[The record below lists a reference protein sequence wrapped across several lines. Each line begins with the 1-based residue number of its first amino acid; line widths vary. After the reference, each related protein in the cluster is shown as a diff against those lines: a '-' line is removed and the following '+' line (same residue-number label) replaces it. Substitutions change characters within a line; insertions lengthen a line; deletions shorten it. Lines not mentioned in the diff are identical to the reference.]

1 MKIGVYPGSFDP
13 ITNGHLDI
21 IYRSSKLFDKLIVL
35 ISSNPS
41 KNLLF
46 TIEERMKIAQNLT
59 SDLPNVSV
67 AQHQGLLIDFLME
80 KDIHYLV
87 RGLRAV
93 SDFEY
98 EFEMALAN
106 RWLSSKGVDTIFLMT
121 DEKYFYL
128 SSSLIKQIA
137 SLGGDVSSMVPD
149 IVNSLLKEKFKNN
162 INKKN

>member
-1 MKIGVYPGSFDP
+1 MKVGVYPGSFDP

-21 IYRSSKLFDKLIVL
+21 IYRSSKLFDNLIVL

-41 KNLLF
+41 KNMLF
-46 TIEERMKIAQNLT
+46 TLEERLFIAKELT
-59 SDLPNVSV
+59 KDMTNVSV
-67 AQHQGLLIDFLME
+67 EFHNGLLIDFLV
-80 KDIHYLV
+80 KRDIHYLV

-106 RWLSSKGVDTIFLMT
+106 RWLSAKNVDTIFLMT

-137 SLGGDVSSMVPD
+137 SLNGDVSKMVPD
-149 IVNSLLKEKFKNN
+149 IVNKMLKEKYD
-162 INKKN
+162 KKLN

>member
-1 MKIGVYPGSFDP
+1 MKVGVYPGSFDP

-21 IYRSSKLFDKLIVL
+21 IHRSSMLFDELIVL

-41 KNLLF
+41 KNMLF
-46 TIEERMKIAQNLT
+46 TIEERLKIARELTKDLQNVT
-59 SDLPNVSV
+59 VEY
-67 AQHQGLLIDFLME
+67 HKGLLIDFLMD

-128 SSSLIKQIA
+128 SSTLIKQIA
-137 SLGGDVSSMVPD
+137 SLGGDISKMVPE
-149 IVNSLLKEKFKNN
+149 IVNKMLKEKYINN
-162 INKKN
+162 

>member
-21 IYRSSKLFDKLIVL
+21 INRSSILFDKLIIL
-35 ISSNPS
+35 ISSNPN

-46 TIEERMKIAQNLT
+46 TFEERLFITKQLT
-59 SDLPNVSV
+59 ENMQNVSV
-67 AQHQGLLIDFLME
+67 EYHKGLLVDYLVN
-80 KDIHYLV
+80 KDIHYIV
-87 RGLRAV
+87 RGLRAL

-121 DEKYFYL
+121 DEKYFYI

-137 SLGGDVSSMVPD
+137 SLGGDVSSMVPE
-149 IVNSLLKEKFKNN
+149 IVNKMLKEKF
-162 INKKN
+162 NKK

>member
-13 ITNGHLDI
+13 ITKGHLDI
-21 IYRSSKLFDKLIVL
+21 IIRSSKLFDHLIVL

-41 KNLLF
+41 KNMLF
-46 TIEERMKIAQNLT
+46 SLEERLFIAKELT
-59 SDLPNVSV
+59 KEMPNVSV
-67 AQHQGLLIDFLME
+67 ECHSGLLIDFLMD

-137 SLGGDVSSMVPD
+137 SLGGDVSEMVPD
-149 IVNSLLKEKFKNN
+149 IVNKMLKEKW
-162 INKKN
+162 KKK

>member
-1 MKIGVYPGSFDP
+1 MKVGVYPGSFDP

-21 IYRSSKLFDKLIVL
+21 IYRSAKLFDQLIVL

-46 TIEERMKIAQNLT
+46 TFEERVKIAEELT
-59 SDLPNVSV
+59 KDLPNVKVSF
-67 AQHQGLLIDFLME
+67 HQGLLIDYLME

-106 RWLSSKGVDTIFLMT
+106 RWLSAKNVDTIFLMT

-137 SLGGDVSSMVPD
+137 SLGGDVSSMVPP
-149 IVNSLLKEKFKNN
+149 IVDKMLKEKFS
-162 INKKN
+162 KK

>member
-1 MKIGVYPGSFDP
+1 MIIGVYPGSFDP

-21 IYRSSKLFDKLIVL
+21 IKRSSMLFDKLVVL

-41 KNLLF
+41 KNTLF
-46 TIEERMKIAQNLT
+46 SVEERLKIAKELT
-59 SDLPNVSV
+59 KNIDNVSV
-67 AQHQGLLIDFLME
+67 EFHNGLLINYLL
-80 KDIHYLV
+80 KNDIHYLV

-106 RWLSSKGVDTIFLMT
+106 RWLSTKKVDTIFLMT

-137 SLGGDVSSMVPD
+137 SLGGDVSEMVPD
-149 IVNSLLKEKFKNN
+149 IVNRMLKEKFNKN
-162 INKKN
+162 

>member
-1 MKIGVYPGSFDP
+1 MKSGVYPGTFDP

-21 IYRSSKLFDKLIVL
+21 IYRSSKLFDNLVVL
-35 ISSNPS
+35 ISSNPL
-41 KNLLF
+41 KNTLF
-46 TIEERMKIAQNLT
+46 TVEERLKIAKKLT
-59 SDLPNVSV
+59 ANLPNVSV
-67 AQHQGLLIDFLME
+67 THHKGLLIDFLIE
-80 KDIHYLV
+80 NKIHYLV

-137 SLGGDVSSMVPD
+137 SLGGDISKMVPD
-149 IVNSLLKEKFKNN
+149 IVCRMLQEKFRKN
-162 INKKN
+162 

>member
-1 MKIGVYPGSFDP
+1 MKVGVYPGSFDP

-21 IYRSSKLFDKLIVL
+21 INRSSKLFDNLIVL

-41 KNLLF
+41 KNMLF
-46 TIEERMKIAQNLT
+46 TLEERLFIAKELT
-59 SDLPNVSV
+59 KDIPNVSV
-67 AQHQGLLIDFLME
+67 EFHNGLLIDFLV
-80 KDIHYLV
+80 KRDIHYLV

-106 RWLSSKGVDTIFLMT
+106 RWLSAKNVDTIFLMT

-137 SLGGDVSSMVPD
+137 SLNGDVSKMVPD
-149 IVNSLLKEKFKNN
+149 IVNKMLKEKYDKNLN
-162 INKKN
+162 

>member
-21 IYRSSKLFDKLIVL
+21 IKRSSLLFDKLIVL

-41 KNLLF
+41 KNILF
-46 TIEERMKIAQNLT
+46 SVDERVKIAENLT
-59 SDLPNVSV
+59 KDMSNVSV
-67 AQHQGLLIDFLME
+67 TYHEGLLINFLLE
-80 KDIHYLV
+80 KDIHYLI

-106 RWLSSKGVDTIFLMT
+106 RWLSSKGVDTVFLMT

-137 SLGGDVSSMVPD
+137 SLGGDISSMVPP
-149 IVNSLLKEKFKNN
+149 IVNDLIKQKFK
-162 INKKN
+162 KN

>member
-21 IYRSSKLFDKLIVL
+21 IYRSSKLFDQLIVL

-41 KNLLF
+41 KNNLF
-46 TIEERMKIAQNLT
+46 TLEERVKIAEELTKNIQNVK
-59 SDLPNVSV
+59 VSF
-67 AQHQGLLIDFLME
+67 HQGLLIDYLMD

-106 RWLSSKGVDTIFLMT
+106 RWLSTKNVDTIFLMT

-137 SLGGDVSSMVPD
+137 SLGGDVSSMVPPLVD
-149 IVNSLLKEKFKNN
+149 NMLKQKFS
-162 INKKN
+162 KK

>member
-1 MKIGVYPGSFDP
+1 MKSGVYPGTFDP

-21 IYRSSKLFDKLIVL
+21 IYRSSKLFDNLVVL
-35 ISSNPS
+35 ISSNPA
-41 KNLLF
+41 KNTLF
-46 TIEERMKIAQNLT
+46 TVEERLKIAKELT
-59 SDLPNVSV
+59 ANLPNVSV
-67 AQHQGLLIDFLME
+67 THHKGLLIDFLIE
-80 KDIHYLV
+80 NKIHYLV

-137 SLGGDVSSMVPD
+137 SLGGDISKMVPD
-149 IVNSLLKEKFKNN
+149 IVYRMLQEKFK
-162 INKKN
+162 KN